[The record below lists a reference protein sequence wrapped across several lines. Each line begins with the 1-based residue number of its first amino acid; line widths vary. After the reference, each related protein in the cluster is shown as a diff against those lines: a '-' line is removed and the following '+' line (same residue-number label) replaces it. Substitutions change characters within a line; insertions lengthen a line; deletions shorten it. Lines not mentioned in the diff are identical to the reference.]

1 MTPETTGALT
11 ARIRSIETEIEALQ
25 SDIGAEPL
33 ASSERQYL
41 ARCFALLRMEL
52 EAVRDCIVEMR

>member
-1 MTPETTGALT
+1 MSPETATALT
-11 ARIRSIETEIEALQ
+11 ARIRSIETEIDALQ
-25 SDIGAEPL
+25 SAIAEEPL

-52 EAVRDCIVEMR
+52 EAVRACVAD